1 MAYFTGTIY
10 SETLR
15 MDTNIAVIAPK
26 KAIPFGR
33 EYNGKP
39 YKVVYLLHGLSANSA
54 DWLINTEAQINATK
68 YNVVFITAEVQR
80 SFYTDMKYG
89 LKYFTYISEELPKLC
104 ASLFN
109 ISAKREDTYIIGMSM
124 GGYGALKCAMRH
136 PETYC
141 GVAAFSAVCDIKDNV
156 GGNPLVDDAE
166 FQAVFGLNYENL
178 EQEDLFRIAKQLEGQ
193 PVQPKILHLCGT
205 EDVLYDMNVRF
216 RDYMQTLD
224 LDYEYREWSG
234 VHEWSF
240 WQPAVKMAL
249 DYLIGMEE

>member
-156 GGNPLVDDAE
+156 GG
-166 FQAVFGLNYENL
+166 
-178 EQEDLFRIAKQLEGQ
+178 
-193 PVQPKILHLCGT
+193 T

-234 VHEWSF
+234 VHDWSF